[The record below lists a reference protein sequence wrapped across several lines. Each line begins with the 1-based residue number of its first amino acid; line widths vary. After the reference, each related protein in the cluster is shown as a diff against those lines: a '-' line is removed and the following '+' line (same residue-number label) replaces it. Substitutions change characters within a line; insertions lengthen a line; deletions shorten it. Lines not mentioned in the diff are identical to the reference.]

1 MALGRGSGASVEVLT
16 VLRARLSGAGRSWSG
31 QARETYQAE
40 IRKLE
45 NEKAE
50 LEARKRQL
58 EEANRPPE
66 KKSPKKKSGIFG

>member
-1 MALGRGSGASVEVLT
+1 MGPRPALGRAPVLT
-16 VLRARLSGAGRSWSG
+16 GSPRAMAVCGRAGSG